1 MSAEPLTTQQMHAAQ
16 DARDAKLIALGLCE
30 ELIACYFDLILGRC
44 EALIRGS
51 DAEDVAQ
58 EVGFRL
64 WRELKLEH
72 TYPVPYRIVV
82 HKVIGWTVK
91 AHFVKRR
98 KAGSAD
104 PLDDLSDVLPD
115 LQAGAGYDAVDERDF
130 LEWIAAQLPSA
141 AAEVFLLR
149 YANSLEPAEIAAE
162 LGKEPN
168 AIHQALW
175 RIHNSLL
182 PPILPEWS
190 HDA

>member
-16 DARDAKLIALGLCE
+16 DARDAKLIALGLYE
-30 ELIACYFDLILGRC
+30 ELIACYLDLIRGRC
-44 EALIRGS
+44 EVKVWGD

-58 EVGFRL
+58 EVVFRL

-82 HKVIGWTVK
+82 HKVIAWTVK
-91 AHFVKRR
+91 AYFQK
-98 KAGSAD
+98 KGTTG
-104 PLDDLSDVLPD
+104 PLDDLDIADPHGGDD
-115 LQAGAGYDAVDERDF
+115 LTAVDERDF
-130 LEWIAAQLPSA
+130 LEWIAAQLPPA

-149 YANSLEPAEIAAE
+149 YADSLEPAEIAAE

-168 AIHQALW
+168 AIHQTLW